1 MTTDKQSLVDA
12 GGFFP
17 PFFRALLSSAL
28 TCKGLSWVAVRP
40 RVKPNLTK
48 VSIPHSLMYSLLT
61 FLPLKAKKLLM
72 AF

>member
-1 MTTDKQSLVDA
+1 MTPDKQSLVDA
-12 GGFFP
+12 GGLFP

-48 VSIPHSLMYSLLT
+48 VSIPL
-61 FLPLKAKKLLM
+61 
-72 AF
+72 